1 MNKEVRVQITREMRD
16 NKIISMIRKYPYTK
30 YSGLDGVV
38 IDRAHGRTK
47 TEDAIISRAKTI
59 AKIIGCKI
67 DIDLSIK
74 CIAEQYLLECECDKC
89 KALRSPNAKTNNDN

>member
-38 IDRAHGRTK
+38 IDRAHGRTI
-47 TEDAIISRAKTI
+47 TRRCFFVMISRLTMQDSQEGNHAK
-59 AKIIGCKI
+59 
-67 DIDLSIK
+67 S
-74 CIAEQYLLECECDKC
+74 QY
-89 KALRSPNAKTNNDN
+89 S